1 MKVYVAGPM
10 TNGGTPSPEEIA
22 ANVRAG
28 MAAAAALLAAGH
40 AVYLPHLCVALD
52 AAHPQ
57 PYERWLAN
65 DRAWIEASDAVVRL
79 PGGSTGADADV
90 QHAIEH
96 RKMVCAGVSAFLE
109 WAAEQAGAT
118 ARTAN

>member
-1 MKVYVAGPM
+1 MKVYIAGPM
-10 TNGGTPSPEEIA
+10 TNGGAATPDEVA
-22 ANVRAG
+22 ANVRDG

-52 AAHPQ
+52 QSHPQ

-79 PGGSTGADADV
+79 PGASWGADADV
-90 QHAIEH
+90 QHAVACGRLVVYAQPGE
-96 RKMVCAGVSAFLE
+96 RVDELLA
-109 WAAEQAGAT
+109 WAVEAAQP
-118 ARTAN
+118 